1 MASVWEGLDGA
12 VAAAVE
18 EQSRTALGTYRH
30 EPRRMGQDANIERS
44 IAEGAYA
51 RRQLFELVQN
61 AADAMRD
68 GSGRCEVILTAD
80 CLYVANSGEPFT
92 VNGVVALMGTHDSVK
107 RRRSDRPL
115 RSGVQVAPGRDRQPP
130 SLQPV
135 GVVRLRQGR
144 VASASWPPSSP
155 GFTTT
160 RSCGGPEPSTRLT
173 QAATT
178 PCSRA

>member
-1 MASVWEGLDGA
+1 MASKWEGLDGA

-18 EQSRTALGTYRH
+18 EQSRTALGTYAH

-68 GSGRCEVILTAD
+68 GAGRCEVVLTSD

-92 VNGVVALMGTHDSVK
+92 VE
-107 RRRSDRPL
+107 RRCCAH
-115 RSGVQVAPGRDRQPP
+115 GNA
-130 SLQPV
+130 
-135 GVVRLRQGR
+135 RLREAG
-144 VASASWPPSSP
+144 
-155 GFTTT
+155 
-160 RSCGGPEPSTRLT
+160 
-173 QAATT
+173 
-178 PCSRA
+178 